1 MSSTGNNSN
10 GNGNSNGTPLDADNG
25 AAESPD
31 LSPTNLGGLA
41 SSQAAVLQAV
51 LPDAMVSEA
60 LNNVQFQFQHSLPT
74 DFPYGYPSLA
84 DTAAL
89 TNSLRPIVDGTHA
102 GLNAL
107 SGSIDQQKI
116 EFRDLECISDSSFK
130 KIKAEN
136 SGNQRNGNSSVFPSS
151 ISHQNAPARRRHRTT
166 FTQEQLAE
174 LDKAFQSSHYPDIYA
189 REELARITKLNE
201 ARIQVWFQN
210 RRAKYRKQEKQSSKS
225 ISSIPSMF
233 PNGNGNSGGAAG
245 QIMRPMYP
253 VSTVATTP
261 RAIESSYWCPP
272 YQMPRQIN
280 YPNTT
285 MYGMST
291 PSFGQVMTNS
301 QMSFQDTAEDIYNK
315 SLAFRMSASN
325 AGLGNYPTQDPP
337 QGQ

>member
-1 MSSTGNNSN
+1 MSNTGNNSN
-10 GNGNSNGTPLDADNG
+10 GNGNSQSNGTPLDADNG
-25 AAESPD
+25 AVESPD

-51 LPDAMVSEA
+51 LPDAM
-60 LNNVQFQFQHSLPT
+60 FQFQHSLPT

-107 SGSIDQQKI
+107 S
-116 EFRDLECISDSSFK
+116 ECISDSSFK